1 MKKLL
6 LVCLLAL
13 GTSAMS
19 FAQGGPGGGGR
30 MGGTPEQQLERLKA
44 AVTGITADQEA
55 KIKVIYA
62 AQTKSMDSLRTAAGD
77 DFQSMIPKMQPLRA
91 GYSAKVKA
99 LLTADQQKQFD
110 AIPQGRGPGGGGP
123 GGPGGGGAPGGGA
136 PRP

>member
-19 FAQGGPGGGGR
+19 FAQGGPGGGR

-44 AVTGITADQEA
+44 AVTGITADQST
-55 KIKVIYA
+55 KIMAIYTA
-62 AQTKSMDSLRTAAGD
+62 STKKSDSIRTAAGD
-77 DFQSMIPKMQPLRA
+77 DFQSAFPKMTEVRTA
-91 GYSAKVKA
+91 AAAKVKA

-110 AIPQGRGPGGGGP
+110 ALPPQGR
-123 GGPGGGGAPGGGA
+123 GPGGGGAPGGGGG

>member
-19 FAQGGPGGGGR
+19 FAQGGPGGGGMR
-30 MGGTPEQQLERLKA
+30 GGRTPEAQLEALKA
-44 AVTGITADQEA
+44 AVTGITADQST
-55 KIKVIYA
+55 KIMAIYTA
-62 AQTKSMDSLRTAAGD
+62 STKKSDSIRTAAGD
-77 DFQSMIPKMQPLRA
+77 DMQSAFPKMQAARTEA
-91 GYSAKVKA
+91 SAKVKA

-110 AIPQGRGPGGGGP
+110 AMPQGR
-123 GGPGGGGAPGGGA
+123 GPGGGGAPGGGG

>member
-6 LVCLLAL
+6 LVCLLAV
-13 GTSAMS
+13 GASAMS
-19 FAQGGPGGGGR
+19 FAQGGPGGGR

-62 AQTKSMDSLRTAAGD
+62 AQAKSNDSLRAAAGD
-77 DFQSMIPKMQPLRA
+77 DFQSMFPKMQALRTTNN
-91 GYSAKVKA
+91 AKIKA
-99 LLTADQQKQFD
+99 LLTADQQKAFD
-110 AIPQGRGPGGGGP
+110 AIPQRGP
-123 GGPGGGGAPGGGA
+123 GGGAPGGG

>member
-6 LVCLLAL
+6 LVALLAI

-19 FAQGGPGGGGR
+19 FAQGGPGGGR

-62 AQTKSMDSLRTAAGD
+62 AQAKSNDSLRAAAGD
-77 DFQSMIPKMQPLRA
+77 DFQSMFPKMQALRTA
-91 GYSAKVKA
+91 NNAKIKA

-110 AIPQGRGPGGGGP
+110 AIPQRGPGGG
-123 GGPGGGGAPGGGA
+123 